1 MPRRRNLSTRS
12 EAGINITPLGDVSLS
27 LLLGFLVITPIII
40 ESMAASL
47 PQEGSGVAAG
57 AVKQDPIIVYTA
69 EHKILI
75 NGDEVERADLGEV
88 LEEHFPPGADVE
100 HKVMFTGSGE
110 VPYKEIVALLDL
122 LKTHG
127 VEGIG
132 IR

>member
-1 MPRRRNLSTRS
+1 MPRLRKPSTRS
-12 EAGINITPLGDVSLS
+12 AADINITPLGDVSLS
-27 LLLGFLVITPIII
+27 LLLGFLIITPIII

-57 AVKQDPIIVYTA
+57 AVKQDPIVVLTA

-75 NGDEVERADLGEV
+75 NGDEVARDKLREA
-88 LEEHFPPGADVE
+88 LEEHFPPGSSIE
-100 HKVMFTGSGE
+100 RKVMFTGSGE
-110 VPYKEIVALLDL
+110 LPYREIVQLLDE

-127 VEGIG
+127 VEAVG